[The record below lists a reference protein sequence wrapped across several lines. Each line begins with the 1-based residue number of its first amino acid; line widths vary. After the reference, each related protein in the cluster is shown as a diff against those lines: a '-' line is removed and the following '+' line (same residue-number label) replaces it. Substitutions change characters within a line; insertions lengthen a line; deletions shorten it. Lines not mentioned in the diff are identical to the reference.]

1 MAETKQKNTA
11 SVKLKK
17 SAPIASKKTINL
29 AFHESSFNAKKMM
42 PIIGIVVLCVLVFL
56 KVGFLDQNEKRTKA
70 LNELAQKQE
79 MLAVLQTKLTGYDE
93 LANNYGRYSYGWMT
107 LEESS
112 LVDRMDVLEIME
124 DLVDPSAS
132 IENMA
137 VNSNVVNISIS
148 GLSLEKTSSLVN
160 TLEAHPLIR
169 SVTVSAARS
178 EDAELNASVSMIII
192 LEKEDSSNG

>member
-1 MAETKQKNTA
+1 MAETKQKKA
-11 SVKLKK
+11 AGAKLKK
-17 SAPIASKKTINL
+17 SAPIASKNTINL
-29 AFHESSFNAKKMM
+29 AFHESSFDTKKML

-56 KVGFLDQNEKRTKA
+56 KVGFLDQNAKRTKA
-70 LNELAQKQE
+70 LNELSMKQDE
-79 MLAVLQTKLTGYDE
+79 LTALQVKLTGYDE
-93 LANNYGRYSYGWMT
+93 LANKYGRYSYGWMT
-107 LEESS
+107 REESS

-124 DLVDPSAS
+124 ELVDPSAS

-137 VNSNVVNISIS
+137 VNSNVLNISIS

-192 LEKEDSSNG
+192 LEKEVSSNG